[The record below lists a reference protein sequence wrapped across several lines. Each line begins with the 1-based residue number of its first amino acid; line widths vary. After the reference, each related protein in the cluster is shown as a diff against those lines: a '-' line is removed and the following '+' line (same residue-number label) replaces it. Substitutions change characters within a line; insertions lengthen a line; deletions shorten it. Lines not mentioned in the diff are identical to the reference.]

1 MTGGSKGELI
11 NDFMVKTWLTIL
23 LALLFS
29 LQSHAQSKKIVFVCE
44 HGSAKSIIA
53 VSYFNKIAKEKNL
66 SWEAVSRGTSPDAEI
81 SPKTKKLLTDDH
93 MPVPDIKPQAITQKD
108 IDEANQVIL
117 FFPLPE
123 NIAGKDNVDYWLGI
137 DAVNGDF
144 EKLRDDILVKLLP
157 LLDSL
162 ER

>member
-1 MTGGSKGELI
+1 MRLTI
-11 NDFMVKTWLTIL
+11 FTVKTWLAIL
-23 LALLFS
+23 LGFFFGLES
-29 LQSHAQSKKIVFVCE
+29 YAQSKKIVFVCE

-66 SWEAVSRGTSPDAEI
+66 SWEAVSRGTTPDAEI
-81 SPKTKKLLTDDH
+81 SAKTKKLLTDDN
-93 MPVPDIKPQAITQKD
+93 MPVPQVKPQAITQKD

-123 NIAGKDNVDYWLGI
+123 NIEGGDNLQYWLGI

-144 EKLRDDILVKLLP
+144 QKLRDDILAKLLP
-157 LLDSL
+157 LIDSL
-162 ER
+162 EH

>member
-1 MTGGSKGELI
+1 MR
-11 NDFMVKTWLTIL
+11 KTWLAIL
-23 LALLFS
+23 LGLFFS
-29 LQSHAQSKKIVFVCE
+29 VESYAQSKKIVFVCE

-81 SPKTKKLLTDDH
+81 SAKTKKLLTDDH
-93 MPVPDIKPQAITQKD
+93 MPVPQVKPQAITQKD
-108 IDEANQVIL
+108 IDEADHVIL

-123 NIAGKDNVDYWLGI
+123 NIEGRDNLEHWPGI

-144 EKLRDDILVKLLP
+144 QKLRDDIVAKLLP
-157 LLDSL
+157 LIDSL
-162 ER
+162 EHQ

>member
-1 MTGGSKGELI
+1 MKSCLA
-11 NDFMVKTWLTIL
+11 IL
-23 LALLFS
+23 LGFIVS
-29 LQSHAQSKKIVFVCE
+29 TTSYAQTKKIVFVCE

-81 SPKTKKLLTDDH
+81 SDKTKKLLTDDN
-93 MPVPDIKPQAITQKD
+93 MPVPQIKPQAITQKD

-123 NIAGKDNVDYWLGI
+123 NIKGRDNLDYWLGI
-137 DAVNGDF
+137 DAVNGNF
-144 EKLRDDILVKLLP
+144 EKLRDDIMAKLLP
-157 LLDSL
+157 LIDSL
-162 ER
+162 EH

>member
-1 MTGGSKGELI
+1 MRITIIS
-11 NDFMVKTWLTIL
+11 VKSL
-23 LALLFS
+23 LAIFLGLFFS
-29 LQSHAQSKKIVFVCE
+29 VESCAQSKKIVFVCE

-66 SWEAVSRGTSPDAEI
+66 SWEAVSRGTTPDAEI
-81 SPKTKKLLTDDH
+81 SAKTKKLLTDSK
-93 MPVPDIKPQAITQKD
+93 MPVPQVKPQAITQKD

-123 NIAGKDNVDYWLGI
+123 NIEGRDNLKYWPGI

-144 EKLRDDILVKLLP
+144 EKLKDDIVAKLLP
-157 LLDSL
+157 LIDSL
-162 ER
+162 EHQ

>member
-1 MTGGSKGELI
+1 
-11 NDFMVKTWLTIL
+11 MVKTWLVIL
-23 LALLFS
+23 LAPFFS
-29 LQSHAQSKKIVFVCE
+29 LQLHAQSKKIVFVCE

-81 SPKTKKLLTDDH
+81 SAKTKKLLTDNR
-93 MPVPDIKPQAITQKD
+93 MPVPEIKPQVITQKD

-117 FFPLPE
+117 FFSLPE
-123 NIAGKDNVDYWLGI
+123 SIEGRDNLNHWLGI

-144 EKLRDDILVKLLP
+144 EKLKDDILVKLLP
-157 LLDSL
+157 LIDSL